1 VAGIARDIH
10 VNHSRHLIAGLLLL
24 VFATAC
30 SDFDLAPAL
39 TDEPHGG
46 PDADRQSWDVRLQLR
61 GPTSELIVEAPY
73 LADYLEA
80 RQTRA
85 DSGALVFVIHRDG
98 KAQQPAPTDTARIK
112 ASTLVVDHKDGS
124 VAFSGDVRVMGARI
138 TLVADSVRWE
148 RDTDGLLVPSLSRM
162 TLTNGEVVASHLA
175 GTTAL
180 ENWRGKQVWASFVVE
195 DADTLSLQSPRRVG
209 IDAEQ
214 ASMQFVAD
222 GITATFDTVSSH
234 WQGRELQCLR
244 ATYDG
249 VRDKMA
255 FYGAITVSD
264 STGTL
269 QADTL
274 KLDLR
279 IDQLSAS
286 GRVILNEDDR
296 RIEAQHLDDDDDGW
310 RAVGNP
316 VVLHMDGRRM
326 RAPLVEHLVH
336 GNLLSA
342 SAGVLVEEGTTRSLQ
357 AERLQLLL
365 DDDRLEAEGI
375 QLVSSEFKGEL
386 RASFLA
392 SQEGGNIVELTGEPR
407 LVRDRPDED
416 RLALAADTV
425 ILDMTSQRLE
435 GRGAF
440 DLSISDHLQMSADA
454 GQLDAKADSLH
465 LHGTTLMRHRR
476 GGANHQLEADEVHVE
491 LQNGTV
497 RRLDWPTNVRGRLQD
512 EEQTTWLTA
521 SGGDLWLVE
530 GRLDSL
536 LLRGS
541 PQVTHRGHD
550 TERSSRF
557 SAQEMVLVFAADGSL
572 RQLEALG
579 DATALSRIVDTDGQI
594 AINEV
599 KGSRLLIDLQDGAV
613 VAVRV
618 LEKIEGRYL
627 PPEQESEQEGTNP

>member
-1 VAGIARDIH
+1 VVGDVRDIH
-10 VNHSRHLIAGLLLL
+10 VNHSLHLIAGLLLL
-24 VFATAC
+24 VFVTAC

-39 TDEPHGG
+39 ADEPNVG
-46 PDADRQSWDVRLQLR
+46 PDADRQSWDVRMQLR

-85 DSGALVFVIHRDG
+85 DSGALVFVINREVSS
-98 KAQQPAPTDTARIK
+98 QQPAPTDTARIE
-112 ASTLVVDHKDGS
+112 ASTLVVDQKDGS
-124 VAFSGDVRVMGARI
+124 VGFSGDVRVTGVRI

-148 RDTDGLLVPSLSRM
+148 RDTDSLMVPSHSRM

-175 GTTAL
+175 GTMAL
-180 ENWRGKQVWASFVVE
+180 EDWRAKQVWASFVVE
-195 DADTLSLQSPRRVG
+195 EADTLSPQSPRRVG
-209 IDAEQ
+209 VDATH

-222 GITATFDTVSSH
+222 GIMASFDTVSSH

-244 ATYDG
+244 ATYDSIH
-249 VRDKMA
+249 DTMA
-255 FYGAITVSD
+255 FYGSITVRD

-274 KLDLR
+274 RLDLR
-279 IDQLSAS
+279 NDQLSAS
-286 GRVILNEDDR
+286 GRIILNEHDR
-296 RIEAQHLDDDDDGW
+296 RIEAQRLDDDDDGW
-310 RAVGNP
+310 RAIGNP
-316 VVLHMDGRRM
+316 VVLQMEDRQLL
-326 RAPLVEHLVH
+326 APLVNHQVH

-342 SAGVLVEEGTTRSLQ
+342 SAGVLVEEGTTRSLR

-365 DDDRLEAEGI
+365 DDDRLEAEGV

-392 SQEGGNIVELTGEPR
+392 SQQGGNVVELTGEPR
-407 LVRDRPDED
+407 LLRDRPDED
-416 RLALAADTV
+416 RLLLVADTL
-425 ILDMTSQRLE
+425 ILDMISQRLE
-435 GRGAF
+435 GRGSF

-476 GGANHQLEADEVHVE
+476 DGADYQLEADEVHVE
-491 LQNGTV
+491 LQQGTA
-497 RRLDWPTNVRGRLQD
+497 RRLDWPTDVRGRLQD
-512 EEQTTWLTA
+512 EEQMTWLTA
-521 SGGDLWLVE
+521 SSGDLCLVE

-557 SAQEMVLVFAADGSL
+557 SAQQMVLVFAADGSL

-579 DATALSRIVDTDGQI
+579 GATALSRIADADGQI

-599 KGSRLLIDLQDGAV
+599 KGSRLMIELQDGAV

>member
-1 VAGIARDIH
+1 MVGDVRDIH
-10 VNHSRHLIAGLLLL
+10 VNHSLHLIAGLLLL
-24 VFATAC
+24 VFVTAC

-39 TDEPHGG
+39 ADEPNVG
-46 PDADRQSWDVRLQLR
+46 PDADRQSWDVRMQLR

-85 DSGALVFVIHRDG
+85 DSGALVFVINREVSS
-98 KAQQPAPTDTARIK
+98 QQPAPTDTARIE
-112 ASTLVVDHKDGS
+112 ASTLVVDQKDGS
-124 VAFSGDVRVMGARI
+124 VGFSGDVRVTGVRI

-148 RDTDGLLVPSLSRM
+148 RDTDSLMVPSHSRM

-175 GTTAL
+175 GTMAL
-180 ENWRGKQVWASFVVE
+180 EDWRAKQVWASFVVE
-195 DADTLSLQSPRRVG
+195 EADTLSPQSPRRVG
-209 IDAEQ
+209 VDATH

-222 GITATFDTVSSH
+222 GIMASFDTVSSH

-244 ATYDG
+244 ATYDSIH
-249 VRDKMA
+249 DTMA
-255 FYGAITVSD
+255 FYGSITVRD

-274 KLDLR
+274 RLDLR
-279 IDQLSAS
+279 NDQLSAS
-286 GRVILNEDDR
+286 GRIILNEHDR
-296 RIEAQHLDDDDDGW
+296 RIEAQRLDDDDDGW
-310 RAVGNP
+310 RAIGNP
-316 VVLHMDGRRM
+316 VVLQMEDRQL
-326 RAPLVEHLVH
+326 RAPLVNHQVH

-342 SAGVLVEEGTTRSLQ
+342 SAGVLVEEGTTRSLR

-365 DDDRLEAEGI
+365 DDDRLEAEGV

-392 SQEGGNIVELTGEPR
+392 SQQGGNVVELTGEPR
-407 LVRDRPDED
+407 LLRDRPDED
-416 RLALAADTV
+416 RLLLVADTL
-425 ILDMTSQRLE
+425 ILDMISQRLE
-435 GRGAF
+435 GRGSF

-476 GGANHQLEADEVHVE
+476 DGADYQLEADEVHVE
-491 LQNGTV
+491 LQQGTA
-497 RRLDWPTNVRGRLQD
+497 RRLDWPTDVRGRLQD
-512 EEQTTWLTA
+512 EEQMTWLTA
-521 SGGDLWLVE
+521 SSGDLCLVE

-557 SAQEMVLVFAADGSL
+557 SAQQMVLVFAADGSL

-579 DATALSRIVDTDGQI
+579 GATALSRIADADGQI

-599 KGSRLLIDLQDGAV
+599 KGSRLMIELQDGAV

>member
-1 VAGIARDIH
+1 MVGDVRDIH
-10 VNHSRHLIAGLLLL
+10 VNHSLHLIAGLLLL
-24 VFATAC
+24 VFVTAC

-39 TDEPHGG
+39 ADEPNVG
-46 PDADRQSWDVRLQLR
+46 PDADRQSWDVRMQLR

-85 DSGALVFVIHRDG
+85 DSGALVFVINREVSS
-98 KAQQPAPTDTARIK
+98 QQPAPTDTARIE

-124 VAFSGDVRVMGARI
+124 VGFSGDVRVTGVRI

-148 RDTDGLLVPSLSRM
+148 RDTDSLMVPSHSRM
-162 TLTNGEVVASHLA
+162 TFTNGEVVASHLA

-180 ENWRGKQVWASFVVE
+180 EDWRAKQVWASFVVE
-195 DADTLSLQSPRRVG
+195 DADTLSPQSPRRVG
-209 IDAEQ
+209 IDATH

-222 GITATFDTVSSH
+222 GIMASFDTVSSH

-244 ATYDG
+244 ATYDSIH
-249 VRDKMA
+249 DKMA
-255 FYGAITVSD
+255 FYGSITVRD

-274 KLDLR
+274 RLDLR
-279 IDQLSAS
+279 NDQLSAS
-286 GRVILNEDDR
+286 GRIILNEHDR
-296 RIEAQHLDDDDDGW
+296 RIEAQRLDDDDDGW
-310 RAVGNP
+310 RAIGNP
-316 VVLHMDGRRM
+316 VVLQMEDRQL
-326 RAPLVEHLVH
+326 RAPLVNHQVH

-342 SAGVLVEEGTTRSLQ
+342 SAGVLVEEGTTRSLR

-365 DDDRLEAEGI
+365 DDDRLEAEGV

-386 RASFLA
+386 RASLLA
-392 SQEGGNIVELTGEPR
+392 SQQGGNVVELTGEPR
-407 LVRDRPDED
+407 LLRDRPDED
-416 RLALAADTV
+416 RLLLVADTL
-425 ILDMTSQRLE
+425 ILDMISQRLE
-435 GRGAF
+435 GRGSF

-476 GGANHQLEADEVHVE
+476 DGADYQLEADEVHVE
-491 LQNGTV
+491 LQQGTA
-497 RRLDWPTNVRGRLQD
+497 RRLDWPTDVRGRLQD

-521 SGGDLWLVE
+521 SSGDLCLVE

-557 SAQEMVLVFAADGSL
+557 SAQQMVLVFAADGSL

-579 DATALSRIVDTDGQI
+579 GATALSRIADADGQI

-599 KGSRLLIDLQDGAV
+599 KGSRLMIELQDGAV

>member
-1 VAGIARDIH
+1 VVGDVRDIH
-10 VNHSRHLIAGLLLL
+10 VNHSLHLIAGLLLL
-24 VFATAC
+24 VFVTAC

-39 TDEPHGG
+39 ADEPNVG
-46 PDADRQSWDVRLQLR
+46 PDADRQSWDVRMQLR

-85 DSGALVFVIHRDG
+85 DSGALVFVINREVSS
-98 KAQQPAPTDTARIK
+98 QQPAPTDTARIE
-112 ASTLVVDHKDGS
+112 ASTLVVDQKDGS
-124 VAFSGDVRVMGARI
+124 VGFSGDVRVTGVRI

-148 RDTDGLLVPSLSRM
+148 RDTDSLMVPSHSRM

-175 GTTAL
+175 GTMAL
-180 ENWRGKQVWASFVVE
+180 EDWRAKQVWASFVVE
-195 DADTLSLQSPRRVG
+195 EADTLSPQSPRRVG
-209 IDAEQ
+209 VDATH

-222 GITATFDTVSSH
+222 GIMASFDTVSSH

-244 ATYDG
+244 ATYDSIH
-249 VRDKMA
+249 DTMA
-255 FYGAITVSD
+255 FYGSITVRD

-274 KLDLR
+274 RLDLR
-279 IDQLSAS
+279 NDQLSAS
-286 GRVILNEDDR
+286 GRIILNEHDR
-296 RIEAQHLDDDDDGW
+296 RIEAQRLDDDDDGW
-310 RAVGNP
+310 RAIGNP
-316 VVLHMDGRRM
+316 VVLQMEDRQL
-326 RAPLVEHLVH
+326 RAPLVNHQVH

-342 SAGVLVEEGTTRSLQ
+342 SAGVLVEEGTTRSLR

-365 DDDRLEAEGI
+365 DDDRLEAEGV

-386 RASFLA
+386 RASLLA
-392 SQEGGNIVELTGEPR
+392 SQQGGNVVELTGEPR
-407 LVRDRPDED
+407 LLRDRPDED
-416 RLALAADTV
+416 RLLLVADTL
-425 ILDMTSQRLE
+425 ILDMISQRLE
-435 GRGAF
+435 GRGSF

-476 GGANHQLEADEVHVE
+476 DGADYQLEADEVHVE
-491 LQNGTV
+491 LQQGTA
-497 RRLDWPTNVRGRLQD
+497 RRLDWPTDVRGRLQD
-512 EEQTTWLTA
+512 EEQMTWLTA
-521 SGGDLWLVE
+521 SSGDLCLVE

-557 SAQEMVLVFAADGSL
+557 SAQQMVLVFAADGSL

-579 DATALSRIVDTDGQI
+579 GATALSRIADADGQI

-599 KGSRLLIDLQDGAV
+599 KGSRLMIELQDGAV

>member
-1 VAGIARDIH
+1 
-10 VNHSRHLIAGLLLL
+10 
-24 VFATAC
+24 
-30 SDFDLAPAL
+30 
-39 TDEPHGG
+39 
-46 PDADRQSWDVRLQLR
+46 
-61 GPTSELIVEAPY
+61 
-73 LADYLEA
+73 
-80 RQTRA
+80 
-85 DSGALVFVIHRDG
+85 
-98 KAQQPAPTDTARIK
+98 
-112 ASTLVVDHKDGS
+112 
-124 VAFSGDVRVMGARI
+124 
-138 TLVADSVRWE
+138 
-148 RDTDGLLVPSLSRM
+148 M

-175 GTTAL
+175 GTMAL
-180 ENWRGKQVWASFVVE
+180 EDWRAKQVWASFVVE
-195 DADTLSLQSPRRVG
+195 EADTLSPQSPRRVG
-209 IDAEQ
+209 IDATH

-222 GITATFDTVSSH
+222 GIMASFDTVSSH

-244 ATYDG
+244 ATYDSIH
-249 VRDKMA
+249 DTMA
-255 FYGAITVSD
+255 FYGSITVRD

-274 KLDLR
+274 RLDLR
-279 IDQLSAS
+279 NDQLSAS
-286 GRVILNEDDR
+286 GRIILNEHDR
-296 RIEAQHLDDDDDGW
+296 RIEAQRLDDDDDGW
-310 RAVGNP
+310 RAIGNP
-316 VVLHMDGRRM
+316 VVLQMEDRQL
-326 RAPLVEHLVH
+326 RAPLVNHQVH

-342 SAGVLVEEGTTRSLQ
+342 SAGVLVEEGTTRSLR

-365 DDDRLEAEGI
+365 DDDRLEAEGV

-386 RASFLA
+386 RASLLA
-392 SQEGGNIVELTGEPR
+392 SQQGGNVVELTGEPR
-407 LVRDRPDED
+407 LLRDRPDED
-416 RLALAADTV
+416 RLLLVADTL
-425 ILDMTSQRLE
+425 ILDMISQRLE
-435 GRGAF
+435 GRGSF

-476 GGANHQLEADEVHVE
+476 DGADYQLEADEVHVE
-491 LQNGTV
+491 LQQGTA
-497 RRLDWPTNVRGRLQD
+497 RRLDWPTDVRGRLQD
-512 EEQTTWLTA
+512 EEQMTWLTA
-521 SGGDLWLVE
+521 SSGDLCLVE

-557 SAQEMVLVFAADGSL
+557 SAQQMVLVFAADGSL

-579 DATALSRIVDTDGQI
+579 GATALSRIADADGQI

-599 KGSRLLIDLQDGAV
+599 KGSRLMIELQDGAV

>member
-1 VAGIARDIH
+1 MVGDVRDIH
-10 VNHSRHLIAGLLLL
+10 VNHSLHLIAGLLLL
-24 VFATAC
+24 VFVTAC

-39 TDEPHGG
+39 ADEPNVG
-46 PDADRQSWDVRLQLR
+46 PDADRQSWDVRMQLR

-85 DSGALVFVIHRDG
+85 DSGALVFVINREVSS
-98 KAQQPAPTDTARIK
+98 QQPAPTDTARIE
-112 ASTLVVDHKDGS
+112 ASTLVVDQKDGS
-124 VAFSGDVRVMGARI
+124 VGFSGDVRVTGVRI

-148 RDTDGLLVPSLSRM
+148 RDTDSLLVPSHSRM

-175 GTTAL
+175 GTMAL
-180 ENWRGKQVWASFVVE
+180 EDWRAKQVWASFVVE
-195 DADTLSLQSPRRVG
+195 EADTLSPQSPRRVG
-209 IDAEQ
+209 IDATH

-222 GITATFDTVSSH
+222 GIMASFDTVSSH

-244 ATYDG
+244 ATYDSIH
-249 VRDKMA
+249 DTMA
-255 FYGAITVSD
+255 FYGSITVRD

-274 KLDLR
+274 RLDLR
-279 IDQLSAS
+279 NDQLSAS
-286 GRVILNEDDR
+286 GRIILNEHDR
-296 RIEAQHLDDDDDGW
+296 RIEAQRLDDDDDGW
-310 RAVGNP
+310 RAIGNP
-316 VVLHMDGRRM
+316 VVLQMEDRQL
-326 RAPLVEHLVH
+326 RAPLVNHQVH

-342 SAGVLVEEGTTRSLQ
+342 SAGVLVEEGTTRSLR

-365 DDDRLEAEGI
+365 DDDRLEAEGV

-386 RASFLA
+386 RASLLA
-392 SQEGGNIVELTGEPR
+392 SQQGGNVVELTGEPR
-407 LVRDRPDED
+407 LLRDRPDED
-416 RLALAADTV
+416 RLLLVADTL
-425 ILDMTSQRLE
+425 ILDMISQRLE
-435 GRGAF
+435 GRGSF

-476 GGANHQLEADEVHVE
+476 DGADYQLEADEVHVE
-491 LQNGTV
+491 LQQGTA
-497 RRLDWPTNVRGRLQD
+497 RRLDWPTDVRGRLQD
-512 EEQTTWLTA
+512 EEQMTWLTA
-521 SGGDLWLVE
+521 SSGDLCLVE

-557 SAQEMVLVFAADGSL
+557 SAQQMVLVFAADGSL

-579 DATALSRIVDTDGQI
+579 GATALSRIADADGQI

-599 KGSRLLIDLQDGAV
+599 KGSRLMIELQDGAV

>member
-1 VAGIARDIH
+1 VRDIH
-10 VNHSRHLIAGLLLL
+10 VNHSLHLIAGLLLL
-24 VFATAC
+24 VFVTAC

-39 TDEPHGG
+39 ADEPNVG
-46 PDADRQSWDVRLQLR
+46 PDADRQSWDVRMQLR

-85 DSGALVFVIHRDG
+85 DSGALVFVINREVSS
-98 KAQQPAPTDTARIK
+98 QQPAPTDTARIE
-112 ASTLVVDHKDGS
+112 ASTLVVDQKDGS
-124 VAFSGDVRVMGARI
+124 VGFSGDVRVTGVRI

-148 RDTDGLLVPSLSRM
+148 RDTDSLMVPSHSRM

-175 GTTAL
+175 GTMAL
-180 ENWRGKQVWASFVVE
+180 EDWRAKQVWASFVVE
-195 DADTLSLQSPRRVG
+195 EADTLSPQSPRRVG
-209 IDAEQ
+209 VDATH

-222 GITATFDTVSSH
+222 GIMASFDTVSSH

-244 ATYDG
+244 ATYDSIH
-249 VRDKMA
+249 DTMA
-255 FYGAITVSD
+255 FYGSITVRD

-274 KLDLR
+274 RLDLR
-279 IDQLSAS
+279 NDQLSAS
-286 GRVILNEDDR
+286 GRIILNEHDR
-296 RIEAQHLDDDDDGW
+296 RIEAQRLDDDDDGW
-310 RAVGNP
+310 RAIGNP
-316 VVLHMDGRRM
+316 VVLQMEDRQL
-326 RAPLVEHLVH
+326 RAPLVNHQVH

-342 SAGVLVEEGTTRSLQ
+342 SAGVLVEEGTTRSLR

-365 DDDRLEAEGI
+365 DDDRLEAEGV

-386 RASFLA
+386 RASLLA
-392 SQEGGNIVELTGEPR
+392 SQQGGNVVELTGEPR
-407 LVRDRPDED
+407 LLRDRPDED
-416 RLALAADTV
+416 RLLLVADTL
-425 ILDMTSQRLE
+425 ILDMISQRLE
-435 GRGAF
+435 GRGSF

-476 GGANHQLEADEVHVE
+476 DGADYQLEADEVHVE
-491 LQNGTV
+491 LQQGTA
-497 RRLDWPTNVRGRLQD
+497 RRLDWPTDVRGRLQD
-512 EEQTTWLTA
+512 EEQMTWLTA
-521 SGGDLWLVE
+521 SSGDLCLVE

-557 SAQEMVLVFAADGSL
+557 SAQQMVLVFAADGSL

-579 DATALSRIVDTDGQI
+579 GATALSRIADADGQI

-599 KGSRLLIDLQDGAV
+599 KGSRLMIELQDGAV

>member
-1 VAGIARDIH
+1 MVGDVRDIH
-10 VNHSRHLIAGLLLL
+10 VNHSLHLIAGLLLL
-24 VFATAC
+24 VFVTAC

-39 TDEPHGG
+39 ADEPNVG
-46 PDADRQSWDVRLQLR
+46 PDADRQSWDVRMQLR

-73 LADYLEA
+73 QADYLEA

-85 DSGALVFVIHRDG
+85 DSGALVFVINREVSS
-98 KAQQPAPTDTARIK
+98 QQPAPTDTARIE

-124 VAFSGDVRVMGARI
+124 VGFSGDVRVTGVRI

-148 RDTDGLLVPSLSRM
+148 RDTDSLMVPSHSRM

-175 GTTAL
+175 GTMAL
-180 ENWRGKQVWASFVVE
+180 EDWRAKQVWASFVVE
-195 DADTLSLQSPRRVG
+195 EADTLSPQSPRRVG
-209 IDAEQ
+209 VDATH

-222 GITATFDTVSSH
+222 GIMASFDTVSSH

-244 ATYDG
+244 ATYDSIH
-249 VRDKMA
+249 DTMA
-255 FYGAITVSD
+255 FYGSITVRD

-274 KLDLR
+274 RLDLR
-279 IDQLSAS
+279 NDQLSAS
-286 GRVILNEDDR
+286 GRIILNEHDR
-296 RIEAQHLDDDDDGW
+296 RIEAQRLDDDDDGW
-310 RAVGNP
+310 RAIGNP
-316 VVLHMDGRRM
+316 VVLQMEDRQL
-326 RAPLVEHLVH
+326 RAPLVNHQVH

-342 SAGVLVEEGTTRSLQ
+342 SAGVLVEEGTTRSLR

-365 DDDRLEAEGI
+365 DDDRLEAEGV

-386 RASFLA
+386 RASLLA
-392 SQEGGNIVELTGEPR
+392 SQQGGNVVELTGEPR
-407 LVRDRPDED
+407 QLRDRPDED
-416 RLALAADTV
+416 RLLLVADTL
-425 ILDMTSQRLE
+425 ILDMISQRLE
-435 GRGAF
+435 GRGSF

-476 GGANHQLEADEVHVE
+476 DGADYQLEADEVHVE
-491 LQNGTV
+491 LQQGTA
-497 RRLDWPTNVRGRLQD
+497 RRLDWPTDVRGRLQD
-512 EEQTTWLTA
+512 EEQMTWLTA
-521 SGGDLWLVE
+521 SSGDLCLVE

-557 SAQEMVLVFAADGSL
+557 SAQQMVLVFAADGSL

-579 DATALSRIVDTDGQI
+579 GATALSRIADADGQI

-599 KGSRLLIDLQDGAV
+599 KGSRLMIELQDGAV

>member
-1 VAGIARDIH
+1 VVGDVRDIH
-10 VNHSRHLIAGLLLL
+10 VNHSLHLIAGLLLL
-24 VFATAC
+24 VFVTAC

-39 TDEPHGG
+39 ADEPNVG
-46 PDADRQSWDVRLQLR
+46 PDADRQSWDVRMQLR

-85 DSGALVFVIHRDG
+85 DSGALVFVINREVSS
-98 KAQQPAPTDTARIK
+98 QQPAPTDTARIE
-112 ASTLVVDHKDGS
+112 ASTLVVDQKDGS
-124 VAFSGDVRVMGARI
+124 VGFSGDVRVTGVRI

-148 RDTDGLLVPSLSRM
+148 RDTDSLMVPSHSRM

-175 GTTAL
+175 GTMAL
-180 ENWRGKQVWASFVVE
+180 EDWRAKQVWASFVVE
-195 DADTLSLQSPRRVG
+195 EADTLSPQSPRRVG
-209 IDAEQ
+209 IDATH

-222 GITATFDTVSSH
+222 GIMASFDTVSSH

-244 ATYDG
+244 ATYDSIH
-249 VRDKMA
+249 DTMA
-255 FYGAITVSD
+255 FYGSITVRD

-274 KLDLR
+274 RLDLR
-279 IDQLSAS
+279 NDQLSAS
-286 GRVILNEDDR
+286 GRIILNEHDR
-296 RIEAQHLDDDDDGW
+296 RIEAQRLDDDDDGW
-310 RAVGNP
+310 RAIGNP
-316 VVLHMDGRRM
+316 VVLQMEDRQL
-326 RAPLVEHLVH
+326 RAPLVNHQVH

-342 SAGVLVEEGTTRSLQ
+342 SAGVLVEEGTTRSLR

-365 DDDRLEAEGI
+365 DDDRLEAEGV

-386 RASFLA
+386 RASLLA
-392 SQEGGNIVELTGEPR
+392 SQQGGNVVELTGEPR
-407 LVRDRPDED
+407 LLRDRPDED
-416 RLALAADTV
+416 RLLLVADTL
-425 ILDMTSQRLE
+425 ILDMISQRLE
-435 GRGAF
+435 GRGSF

-476 GGANHQLEADEVHVE
+476 DGADYQLEADEVHVE
-491 LQNGTV
+491 LQQGTA
-497 RRLDWPTNVRGRLQD
+497 RRLDWPTDVRGRLQD
-512 EEQTTWLTA
+512 EEQMTWLTA
-521 SGGDLWLVE
+521 SSGDLCLVE

-557 SAQEMVLVFAADGSL
+557 SAQQMVLVFAADGSL

-579 DATALSRIVDTDGQI
+579 GATALSRIADADGQI

-599 KGSRLLIDLQDGAV
+599 KGSRLMIELQDGAV